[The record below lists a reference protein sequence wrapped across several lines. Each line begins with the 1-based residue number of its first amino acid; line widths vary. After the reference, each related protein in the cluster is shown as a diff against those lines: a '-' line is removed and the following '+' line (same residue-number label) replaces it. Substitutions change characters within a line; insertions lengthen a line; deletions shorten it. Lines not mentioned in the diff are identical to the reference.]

1 MTDKIKLGISIGDIN
16 GIGLEIII
24 KSIANDAVMNACIP
38 IIYASSKVVSYHKN
52 IAENAN
58 FSYQNQHSTDRL
70 NRDKTNIINIWN
82 EDVVITLGKP
92 TEESGRYAILSLEA
106 AVRDLKEG
114 KIDTLV
120 TAPVN
125 KKALKMAGF
134 RYPGHTEYLT
144 HQLGEK
150 SLMLMVSDEMKL
162 GVVTGHMP
170 LAEVSQV
177 LTKELVEEKLK
188 ILIQSLKCDFG
199 IEKPTIAVLGLNPHA
214 GEEGTMGTEEIDI
227 INPII
232 LEAKNR
238 GELVMGPYP
247 ADGLFGSGNYKKFD
261 GILAMYH
268 DQGLVPFKAL
278 SFGHGVNFTAGLDYI
293 RTSPDHGTA
302 YEIAGKNQAD
312 PRSMMRAIF
321 NAIDIYRFRQ
331 KFVEYSKDPIKKE
344 PKPSEVED
352 GTST

>member
-1 MTDKIKLGISIGDIN
+1 MSDKIKLGISIGDIN

-24 KSIANDAVMNACIP
+24 KSVANDVVMNACTP
-38 IIYASSKVVSYHKN
+38 VLYGSSKIVSYHKN
-52 IAENAN
+52 IVENVE
-58 FSYQNQHSTDRL
+58 FSYQNQHSSDRL
-70 NRDKTNIINIWN
+70 QRDKVNIVNIWN
-82 EDVVITLGKP
+82 EDVMISLGKP
-92 TEESGRYAILSLEA
+92 TEESGKYAILSLEA
-106 AVRDLKEG
+106 AVKDLKEG
-114 KIDTLV
+114 KIDVLV

-125 KKALKMAGF
+125 KNALKMAGF

-144 HQLGEK
+144 HQLGER

-170 LAEVSQV
+170 LAEVAQV
-177 LTKELVEEKLK
+177 MTKELVSEKLN
-188 ILIQSLKCDFG
+188 ILLNSLKCDFG
-199 IEKPTIAVLGLNPHA
+199 VEKPTIAMLGLNPHA
-214 GEEGTMGTEEIDI
+214 GEEGTMGAEENDI
-227 INPII
+227 IRPVII
-232 LEAKNR
+232 EAKKR
-238 GELVMGPYP
+238 GELVMGPFP
-247 ADGLFGSGNYKKFD
+247 ADGLFGSGQYKKFD

-278 SFGHGVNFTAGLDYI
+278 SFGHGVNFTAGLDFI

-302 YEIAGKNQAD
+302 YEIAGKNMAN

-321 NAIDIYRFRQ
+321 NAIDIYRYRENYR
-331 KFVEYSKDPIKKE
+331 EYSKDPIKKE